1 MAQAQTQVQVPVQL
15 SGSKKAAI
23 IMILLGDEA
32 SSGVFRYLEE
42 DEVQQISK
50 EISKL
55 GEVTPDIA
63 DNVLEDFYRLS
74 MTQAFLTRGG
84 PDYAKKLLNKAFGS
98 TEATKRIELLN
109 ASLQSAMAGLDN
121 LQKADPVQLSRF
133 MQSEQPQT
141 IALVL
146 AHLSNAQSAALL
158 GSLPQNLQADV
169 VMRMANLEKISPD
182 VIGKITSVLEQK
194 IRSLGDDVSR
204 ESYGGVRAVA
214 ELINRMEVKTAAEIL
229 EKVEDED
236 PTMALS
242 IRNLMFVFDDVML
255 IDPAGIREILQRVDK
270 KTLALALKGTNEELR
285 TQFFRNMSSRAVEM
299 MKEDM
304 DVLGPVK
311 LKDVE
316 TAQQQI
322 VGIVRTLDESG
333 VISIKGG
340 GTDEYVS

>member
-1 MAQAQTQVQVPVQL
+1 MTQTQL

-32 SSGVFRYLEE
+32 SAGVFRHLEE
-42 DEVQQISK
+42 DEIQEISK
-50 EISKL
+50 EISRL
-55 GEVTPDIA
+55 GDVTPEIA
-63 DNVLEDFYRLS
+63 DEVFEEFHRLS
-74 MTQAFLTRGG
+74 MAQAFLARGG

-98 TEATKRIELLN
+98 EASKLIEVLN
-109 ASLQSAMAGLDN
+109 ASLQTSMAGLDH

-146 AHLSNAQSAALL
+146 AHLSNTQASALL
-158 GSLPQNLQADV
+158 SSLPQNLQADV

-182 VIGKITSVLEQK
+182 VIGKITAVLEQK

-214 ELINRMEVKTAAEIL
+214 ELINRIDVKTAAEIL
-229 EKVEDED
+229 EKVEEEK
-236 PTMALS
+236 PELALT

-270 KTLALALKGTNEELR
+270 KSLALALKGTNEELR
-285 TQFFRNMSSRAVEM
+285 GQFFKNMSGRAVEM

-304 DVLGPVK
+304 EVLGPVK

-322 VGIVRTLDESG
+322 VAIVRSLDESG
-333 VISIKGG
+333 VISIKSGG
-340 GTDEYVS
+340 SDEYVS

>member
-1 MAQAQTQVQVPVQL
+1 MTQVQL

-32 SSGVFRYLEE
+32 SAGVFRFLQE
-42 DEVQQISK
+42 DEIQEISK
-50 EISKL
+50 EISRL
-55 GEVTPDIA
+55 GDVTPEVA

-74 MTQAFLTRGG
+74 MAQAFLARGG

-98 TEATKRIELLN
+98 EASKLIEVLN
-109 ASLQSAMAGLDN
+109 ASLQNAMVGLDH

-146 AHLSNAQSAALL
+146 AHLSNSQAAALL
-158 GSLPQNLQADV
+158 SSLPASLQADV
-169 VMRMANLEKISPD
+169 VMRMANLEQISPD

-214 ELINRMEVKTAAEIL
+214 ELINRVEVKTAAGIL
-229 EKVEDED
+229 EKVEEEK
-236 PTMALS
+236 PELALT

-255 IDPAGIREILQRVDK
+255 IDAAGIREILQRVDK
-270 KTLALALKGTNEELR
+270 KTLALALKGTSEELR
-285 TQFFRNMSSRAVEM
+285 TQFFRNMSGRAVEM

-304 DVLGPVK
+304 DVLGAVK

-316 TAQQQI
+316 SAQQQI
-322 VGIVRTLDESG
+322 VSVVRTLDESG
-333 VISIKGG
+333 VISIKGAG
-340 GTDEYVS
+340 SDEYVN

>member
-1 MAQAQTQVQVPVQL
+1 VAQTQL

-32 SSGVFRYLEE
+32 SAGVFRHLQE
-42 DEVQQISK
+42 DEIQEISK
-50 EISKL
+50 EISRL
-55 GEVTPDIA
+55 GDVTPEIA
-63 DNVLEDFYRLS
+63 DEVFDEFHRLS
-74 MTQAFLTRGG
+74 MAQAFLARGG

-98 TEATKRIELLN
+98 EASKLIEVLN
-109 ASLQSAMAGLDN
+109 ASLQTSMAGLDH

-146 AHLSNAQSAALL
+146 AHLSNTQASALL
-158 GSLPQNLQADV
+158 SSLPQNLQADV

-214 ELINRMEVKTAAEIL
+214 ELINRIDVKTAAEIL
-229 EKVEDED
+229 EKVEEEK
-236 PTMALS
+236 PELALT

-285 TQFFRNMSSRAVEM
+285 SQFFKNMSGRAVEM

-322 VGIVRTLDESG
+322 VAIVRTLDESG

-340 GTDEYVS
+340 GSDEYVS

>member
-1 MAQAQTQVQVPVQL
+1 
-15 SGSKKAAI
+15 
-23 IMILLGDEA
+23 MILLGDEA
-32 SSGVFRYLEE
+32 SAGVFRHLQE
-42 DEVQQISK
+42 DEIQEISK
-50 EISKL
+50 EISRL
-55 GEVTPDIA
+55 GDVTPEIA
-63 DNVLEDFYRLS
+63 DEVFDEFHRLS
-74 MTQAFLTRGG
+74 MAQAFLARGG
-84 PDYAKKLLNKAFGS
+84 PDYAKKLLNKAFGN
-98 TEATKRIELLN
+98 EASKLIEVLN
-109 ASLQSAMAGLDN
+109 ASLQTSMAGLDH

-146 AHLSNAQSAALL
+146 AHLSNTQASALL
-158 GSLPQNLQADV
+158 SSLPQNLQADV

-182 VIGKITSVLEQK
+182 VIGKITAVLEQK

-214 ELINRMEVKTAAEIL
+214 ELINRIDVKTAAEIL
-229 EKVEDED
+229 EKVEEEK
-236 PTMALS
+236 PELALT

-285 TQFFRNMSSRAVEM
+285 SQFFKNMSGRAVEM

-322 VGIVRTLDESG
+322 VAIVRTLDESG
-333 VISIKGG
+333 VISIKGSG
-340 GTDEYVS
+340 SDEYVS

>member
-1 MAQAQTQVQVPVQL
+1 MTQTQL

-32 SSGVFRYLEE
+32 SSGVFRYLDE
-42 DEVQQISK
+42 DEIQEIAK
-50 EISKL
+50 EISRL
-55 GEVTPDIA
+55 GDVTPEVA

-74 MTQAFLTRGG
+74 MAQAFLARGG
-84 PDYAKKLLNKAFGS
+84 PDYAKKLLNKAFGA
-98 TEATKRIELLN
+98 EASKLIEVLN
-109 ASLQSAMAGLDN
+109 ASLQNAMAGLDH

-146 AHLSNAQSAALL
+146 AHLSNTQASALL
-158 GSLPQNLQADV
+158 SSLPGNLQADV

-204 ESYGGVRAVA
+204 GEAYGGIRAVA
-214 ELINRMEVKTAAEIL
+214 ELINRVDVKTAADIL
-229 EKVEDED
+229 EKVEDEN
-236 PTMALS
+236 PAMALS

-270 KTLALALKGTNEELR
+270 KTLALALKGTSEELR
-285 TQFFRNMSSRAVEM
+285 VQFFRNMSGRAVEM

-322 VGIVRTLDESG
+322 VGVVRTLDESG

-340 GTDEYVS
+340 GSDEYVS

>member
-1 MAQAQTQVQVPVQL
+1 MTQVQL

-23 IMILLGDEA
+23 MMILLGDEA
-32 SSGVFRYLEE
+32 SAGVFRHLQE
-42 DEVQQISK
+42 DEIQEISK
-50 EISKL
+50 EISRL
-55 GEVTPDIA
+55 GDVTPDIA
-63 DNVLEDFYRLS
+63 DDVLEEFHRLS
-74 MTQAFLTRGG
+74 MAQAFLARGG
-84 PDYAKKLLNKAFGS
+84 PDYARKLLNKAFG
-98 TEATKRIELLN
+98 TEASKLIEVLN
-109 ASLQSAMAGLDN
+109 ASLQSSMAGLDH

-146 AHLSNAQSAALL
+146 AHLSNTQASALL
-158 GSLPQNLQADV
+158 SSLPQTLQADV

-204 ESYGGVRAVA
+204 GESYGGVRAVA
-214 ELINRMEVKTAAEIL
+214 ELINRIDVKTAAEIL
-229 EKVEDED
+229 EKVEEEK
-236 PTMALS
+236 PELALT

-270 KTLALALKGTNEELR
+270 KTLALALKGTSEELR
-285 TQFFRNMSSRAVEM
+285 GQFFRNMSGRAVEM

-316 TAQQQI
+316 GAQQQI
-322 VGIVRTLDESG
+322 VAIVRTLDESG
-333 VISIKGG
+333 VISIKGSG
-340 GTDEYVS
+340 SDEYVS

>member
-1 MAQAQTQVQVPVQL
+1 MTQTQL

-32 SSGVFRYLEE
+32 SAGVFRHLQE
-42 DEVQQISK
+42 DEIQEISK
-50 EISKL
+50 EISRL
-55 GEVTPDIA
+55 GDVTPEIA
-63 DNVLEDFYRLS
+63 DEVFDEFHRLS
-74 MTQAFLTRGG
+74 MAQAFLARGG
-84 PDYAKKLLNKAFGS
+84 PDYAKKLLNKAFGN
-98 TEATKRIELLN
+98 EASKLIEVLN
-109 ASLQSAMAGLDN
+109 ASLQTSMAGLDH

-146 AHLSNAQSAALL
+146 AHLSNTQASALL
-158 GSLPQNLQADV
+158 SSLPQNLQADV

-182 VIGKITSVLEQK
+182 VIGKITAVLEQK

-214 ELINRMEVKTAAEIL
+214 ELINRIDVKTAAEIL
-229 EKVEDED
+229 EKVEEEK
-236 PTMALS
+236 PELALT

-285 TQFFRNMSSRAVEM
+285 SQFFKNMSGRAVEM

-322 VGIVRTLDESG
+322 VAIVRTLDESG
-333 VISIKGG
+333 VISIKGSG
-340 GTDEYVS
+340 SDEYVS